1 MADDAAAPEGELSEV
16 AESSADSPE
25 STAEE
30 ATESPQ
36 ASDPDVDVAEDAL
49 ADIDADD
56 ASVAVVRQPMSRVK
70 LATILGLVTVL
81 ALGGLLG
88 WRAQESHEAEQQR
101 ALFVQVGK
109 QAALNLTTIDFEH
122 ADDDVKR
129 ILDSATDVFYDDFS
143 KRSQPFIDVVKQAKS
158 KSTGEIASAGLESED
173 TDTDSAQVLVA
184 VTVKTSNAGAP
195 EQAPR
200 AWRMRIS
207 VRKVDNEAKVSNVE
221 FVP

>member
-81 ALGGLLG
+81 ALGGLVGWLG

-129 ILDSATDVFYDDFS
+129 ILDSAGRMAGRAEEPQNHWDSVDRGMRAS
-143 KRSQPFIDVVKQAKS
+143 RA
-158 KSTGEIASAGLESED
+158 ASAAVYTPWPLMWPWMTGRPLSQSKPSAKPWRP
-173 TDTDSAQVLVA
+173 DS
-184 VTVKTSNAGAP
+184 S
-195 EQAPR
+195 
-200 AWRMRIS
+200 
-207 VRKVDNEAKVSNVE
+207 
-221 FVP
+221 